1 MWAWL
6 FQVCTESSQLTHYHI
21 SGVNNTLLQA
31 MAIQEA
37 LKTEEGGL
45 KTVEFVDKLLKKIKP
60 LEEGKF
66 DEDDSDSQV

>member
-1 MWAWL
+1 
-6 FQVCTESSQLTHYHI
+6 
-21 SGVNNTLLQA
+21 

-66 DEDDSDSQV
+66 DEDDSDSQM